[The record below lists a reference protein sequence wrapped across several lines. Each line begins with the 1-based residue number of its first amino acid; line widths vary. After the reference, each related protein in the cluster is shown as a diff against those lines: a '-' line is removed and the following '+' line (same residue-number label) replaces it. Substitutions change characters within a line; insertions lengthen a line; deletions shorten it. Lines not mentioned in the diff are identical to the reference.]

1 MVYLITDGIHKALDV
16 QCMKYQTTITTV
28 NNTNNEAQQGER
40 TLLIPQYPPLPHL
53 SHALPS
59 ATSSKMEIDFGQAR
73 ASDFVGIQKIFKHYI
88 CNSVMVLARDMNSIL
103 ERIQQNLYTPDD
115 EEEND
120 DDDDDTAVFPAY
132 LPVPVLVA
140 RKIDRDNKNV
150 KSQIVGYTFLGPC
163 RRNTTGDAELF
174 LFVHPEHTG
183 QGIGGSLLS
192 MLLMLVQSER
202 GIKSYDWMAPGD
214 SGFVYYVRREARVRK
229 VAAVVSIDPEAAD
242 CGEWLPRWLETKGF
256 QETRRLDKVALRF
269 GRW

>member
-1 MVYLITDGIHKALDV
+1 
-16 QCMKYQTTITTV
+16 
-28 NNTNNEAQQGER
+28 
-40 TLLIPQYPPLPHL
+40 
-53 SHALPS
+53 
-59 ATSSKMEIDFGQAR
+59 MEIDFGQAR

-103 ERIQQNLYTPDD
+103 EKIQQNLYTPED
-115 EEEND
+115 EEEEEEN
-120 DDDDDTAVFPAY
+120 DDDDTAVFPAY

-140 RKIDRDNKNV
+140 RKILDGDNKNNKPQV
-150 KSQIVGYTFLGPC
+150 VGYTFLGPC

-192 MLLMLVQSER
+192 VLLMMVQSER

-214 SGFVYYVRREARVRK
+214 SGFVYYVRRETRIRK

-256 QETRRLDKVALRF
+256 KEIRRLDKVALRF

>member
-1 MVYLITDGIHKALDV
+1 
-16 QCMKYQTTITTV
+16 
-28 NNTNNEAQQGER
+28 
-40 TLLIPQYPPLPHL
+40 
-53 SHALPS
+53 
-59 ATSSKMEIDFGQAR
+59 MEIDFGQAR

-88 CNSVMVLARDMNSIL
+88 CSSVMVLARDMNSIL
-103 ERIQQNLYTPDD
+103 EKIQQNLYTPEEDG
-115 EEEND
+115 EEND
-120 DDDDDTAVFPAY
+120 DDDDTAVYPAY

-140 RKIDRDNKNV
+140 RKILDIENTKNKPQV
-150 KSQIVGYTFLGPC
+150 IGYTFLGPC

-192 MLLMLVQSER
+192 MLLMMVQSER
-202 GIKSYDWMAPGD
+202 GIKSYDWMVPGD
-214 SGFVYYVRREARVRK
+214 SGFVYYVRREARIRK

-256 QETRRLDKVALRF
+256 KEIRRLDKVALRF